1 MYLSSHVVNK
11 GKQETSVG
19 EGQRDNET
27 RSDHENHEFQKALT
41 QRPCMTKLDSS
52 EPHSGPPG
60 LLHGERSLFGFGN

>member
-27 RSDHENHEFQKALT
+27 RSDHENHEFQKAT
-41 QRPCMTKLDSS
+41 EQEPCSPKLDQNRP
-52 EPHSGPPG
+52 ESGPPSH
-60 LLHGERSLFGFGN
+60 LHGLANLA